1 MKWNPGKQIFTGEGP
16 RNALRSFRATFCEGE
31 LSDVTPPQYLQV
43 LSEYVCRTK
52 LDDLPPEVIE
62 RARWLVADTLPLI
75 AAGAKVAEMRAFA
88 ASQLASNPQ
97 GEASVIGFG
106 RKTSP
111 NVAALLNGTAGTW
124 LEMVEQNMHAKGLPA
139 SQIVPAA
146 LAMAEHHRASGAN
159 LLLALVMGY
168 EASCRI
174 NRATKI
180 KLAIHPSGTFG
191 TIGAAVAAGKL
202 MNLDA
207 NAMRELLNVSATLGL
222 ATSRKAILEG
232 ATVGRVYSGAA
243 GYLGILALDMVQS
256 GMTGE
261 NDGVQSVYGQVYG
274 DPPEVKS
281 SIPQTSSK
289 PFDPDM
295 VIENLGTDFLITR
308 GFIKM
313 HPVGRSIHPALD
325 VIEDILARLPDKRL
339 APRDIEHIGFVTYI
353 SPTLLRTKTP
363 QTPFGAQFSL
373 PFAVASL
380 IYHGRGYVTNFDE
393 KAFANAAIHELAR
406 KIDVMEKPEYT
417 ALFPHKQ
424 PCDVKIEL
432 KDGTVLEASAEYTR
446 GDPMRPR
453 STEDLTHKFFEIAQL
468 VWDGPLAQSI
478 FDGLM
483 ACEKIDDMQ
492 AFFSRNPV

>member
-1 MKWNPGKQIFTGEGP
+1 MPEASPP
-16 RNALRSFRATFCEGE
+16 R
-31 LSDVTPPQYLQV
+31 YLKV
-43 LSEYVCRTK
+43 LSEYVCRTT
-52 LDDLPPEVIE
+52 LEDLPPEVIA

-75 AAGAKVAEMRAFA
+75 AAGAKVPEMREFA
-88 ASQLASNPQ
+88 ARQLAANPQ

-124 LEMVEQNMHAKGLPA
+124 LEMVEQNMYAKGLPA

-146 LAMAEHHRASGAN
+146 LAMAEHNHASGAD
-159 LLLALVMGY
+159 LLLAIVMGY
-168 EASCRI
+168 EAGCRI

-191 TIGAAVAAGKL
+191 TIGAAVAVGKL
-202 MNLDA
+202 AGLKPD
-207 NAMRELLNVSATLGL
+207 AMRELINISATLGL

-232 ATVGRVYSGAA
+232 ATVGRVYSGTP

-261 NDGVQSVYGQVYG
+261 NDGVASVYGQVYG
-274 DPPEVKS
+274 DAPDVKS
-281 SIPQTSSK
+281 SIPQTSAKS
-289 PFDPDM
+289 FDPDI
-295 VIENLGTDFLITR
+295 VIENLGTDFLITK

-325 VIEDILARLPDKRL
+325 VIEDILARLPGKRL
-339 APRDIEHIGFVTYI
+339 DPRDIEHIGFLTYI
-353 SPTLLRTKTP
+353 SPTLLHIKTP
-363 QTPFGAQFSL
+363 KTPFGAQFSL

-393 KAFANAAIHELAR
+393 KAFANPVIHELAL
-406 KIDVMEKPEYT
+406 KVDVAEKPEYT
-417 ALFPHKQ
+417 AHFPFKQ
-424 PCDVKIEL
+424 PCDVRIKL
-432 KDGTVLEASAEYTR
+432 KNGAVLEASAEYTR

-453 STEDLTHKFFEIAQL
+453 STEDLTNKFFEISRL
-468 VWDGPLAQSI
+468 VWDKQLAQNI
-478 FDGLM
+478 FDGVM
-483 ACEKIDDMQ
+483 ACEKIADMHD
-492 AFFSRNPV
+492 FFARNPV

>member
-1 MKWNPGKQIFTGEGP
+1 MSTI
-16 RNALRSFRATFCEGE
+16 
-31 LSDVTPPQYLQV
+31 DPPQYLKV
-43 LSEYVCRTK
+43 LSEYVCRTT

-75 AAGAKVAEMRAFA
+75 AAGAKVKEMREFA
-88 ASQLASNPQ
+88 ARQLAANPQ
-97 GEASVIGFG
+97 GQASVIGFG
-106 RKTSP
+106 RRTSP

-146 LAMAEHHRASGAN
+146 LAMAEHRRAAGAD
-159 LLLALVMGY
+159 LLLAIVMGY

-202 MNLDA
+202 ANLEAD
-207 NAMRELLNVSATLGL
+207 AMRELINVSATLGL

-232 ATVGRVYSGAA
+232 ATVGRVYSGAV

-261 NDGVQSVYGQVYG
+261 RDGVQSVYGHVYG
-274 DPPEVKS
+274 DAPDVKS
-281 SIPQTSSK
+281 SIPQASAKS
-289 PFDPDM
+289 FDPDM
-295 VIENLGTDFLITR
+295 VIAGLGTEFLITK

-325 VIEDILARLPDKRL
+325 VIEDILVRLPEQRL
-339 APRDIEHIGFVTYI
+339 DPNDIEHIGFLTYI
-353 SPTLLRTKTP
+353 SPTLLHNKTP
-363 QTPFGAQFSL
+363 TTPFGAQFSL
-373 PFAVASL
+373 PFAVATL
-380 IYHGRGYVTNFDE
+380 IYHGRGHVTNFDE
-393 KAFANAAIHELAR
+393 KAFANPVIHELAL
-406 KIDVMEKPEYT
+406 KVDVTENPEYT
-417 ALFPHKQ
+417 AFFPHKQ
-424 PCDVKIEL
+424 PCDVKIRL
-432 KDGTVLEASAEYTR
+432 KNGTVLEASAEYTR

-453 STEDLTHKFFEIAQL
+453 SPQDLKTKFFEVARL
-468 VWDGPLAQSI
+468 VWDPALAQNI
-478 FDGLM
+478 FDGVM
-483 ACEKIDDMQ
+483 ACEKIDDVHE
-492 AFFSRNPV
+492 FFSRNPV

>member
-1 MKWNPGKQIFTGEGP
+1 VPE
-16 RNALRSFRATFCEGE
+16 A
-31 LSDVTPPQYLQV
+31 TPPHYLKV
-43 LSEYVCRTK
+43 LSEYVSKTA
-52 LDDLPPEVIE
+52 LEDLPPEVID
-62 RARWLVADTLPLI
+62 RARWLIADTLPLI
-75 AAGAKVAEMRAFA
+75 AAGAKIAEMREFA
-88 ASQLASNPQ
+88 MRQLASNPQ

-139 SQIVPAA
+139 SQIIPAA

-159 LLLALVMGY
+159 LLLAIIMGY

-202 MNLDA
+202 ANLDA
-207 NAMRELLNVSATLGL
+207 NAMRELINVSATLGL
-222 ATSRKAILEG
+222 ATSRKAIREG
-232 ATVGRVYSGAA
+232 ATVGRVYSGAT

-274 DPPEVKS
+274 DAPDVKS
-281 SIPQTSSK
+281 SIPQKSAKS
-289 PFDPDM
+289 FDPDI
-295 VIENLGTDFLITR
+295 VIAGLGTEFLITK

-325 VIEDILARLPDKRL
+325 VIEEILAQCPGKRL
-339 APRDIEHIGFVTYI
+339 DPRDIEHIGFLTYI
-353 SPTLLRTKTP
+353 SPTLLHTKTP
-363 QTPFGAQFSL
+363 ATPFGAQFSL

-393 KAFANAAIHELAR
+393 KAFANPVIHELAR
-406 KIDVMEKPEYT
+406 KVDVTEKPEYT
-417 ALFPHKQ
+417 AFFPHKQ
-424 PCDVKIEL
+424 PCDVKVRL
-432 KDGTVLEASAEYTR
+432 KNGTVLEASAQYTK
-446 GDPMRPR
+446 GDPMNPR
-453 STEDLTHKFFEIAQL
+453 KPEELKNKFFEIAQL
-468 VWDGPLAQSI
+468 VWDKRLAQNI
-478 FDGLM
+478 FDGVM
-483 ACEKIDDMQ
+483 ACEKIDDVH
-492 AFFSRNPV
+492 AFFSRNPI